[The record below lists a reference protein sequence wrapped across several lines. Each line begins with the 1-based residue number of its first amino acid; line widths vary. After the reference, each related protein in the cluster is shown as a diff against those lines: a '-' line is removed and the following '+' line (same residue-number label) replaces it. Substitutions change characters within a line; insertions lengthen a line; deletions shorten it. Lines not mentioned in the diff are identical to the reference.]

1 VLVRQYPVA
10 PADVPVVTFEP
21 GDSSELKAGAHV
33 IIFATKAADG
43 SLSADR
49 VNVGKDGLTP
59 PM

>member
-1 VLVRQYPVA
+1 V

-21 GDSSELKAGAHV
+21 GDPSELKAGARV
-33 IIFATKAADG
+33 IVFATKAADG

-49 VNVGKDGLTP
+49 VNVSKDGLTP